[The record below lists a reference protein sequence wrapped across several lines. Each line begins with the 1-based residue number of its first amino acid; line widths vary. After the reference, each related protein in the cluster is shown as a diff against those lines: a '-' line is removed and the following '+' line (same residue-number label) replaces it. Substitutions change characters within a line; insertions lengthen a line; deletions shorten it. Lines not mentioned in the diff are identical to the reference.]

1 MGHHGSAPSTQGV
14 PPYCHRCWLDGTGH
28 SLFLLASKLPPSLI
42 ITAFNVCTRKMDS
55 SVVLLLAA
63 WHRTLSSLCPKS
75 TCLFDLLQRCKN
87 VIQLSKVYKVLHA
100 THSMRQIRTHVQPAC
115 GAAFVGVSGIKKD
128 VQLIWFWRQ
137 SAPCQCVSL
146 CATKPVLD
154 AMFACTLWCRKP
166 RAVMR
171 TLTGQSREPCKGLL
185 QLRQPLQL
193 LW

>member
-28 SLFLLASKLPPSLI
+28 SLLLLASKPPSLI

-87 VIQLSKVYKVLHA
+87 VIHLSKVYKVLHA

-115 GAAFVGVSGIKKD
+115 GAAFVGVCGIKKD
-128 VQLIWFWRQ
+128 VQLIGVVVL
-137 SAPCQCVSL
+137 ATVCTVSMCKL
-146 CATKPVLD
+146 VCNQACARCHVCLH
-154 AMFACTLWCRKP
+154 
-166 RAVMR
+166 AVV
-171 TLTGQSREPCKGLL
+171 
-185 QLRQPLQL
+185 
-193 LW
+193 